1 MAIQTLTGNEF
12 ESGSAI
18 DNTQTDQFILT
29 GSGNFVESIGG
40 NIKVTGINTT
50 TFGPDTNSTVMLSES
65 DAITANINVHGNNNS
80 VVGVGDLTDSTVNFT
95 VSGLGSG
102 VGGNS
107 ISLNNFGGS
116 TTASLAGPSDVVI
129 LNSDATNVVST
140 GADLT
145 GHGNAVISIG
155 APFDDNFGFTTSVTA
170 AGSGN
175 LISVGDAD
183 ATVNGGTSGNT
194 IAVGDG
200 ENSVTVSGAT
210 NTISVGGGDNTIVA
224 GSGTD
229 AVYILGIDGANL
241 PAFSDPDLDDPT
253 LGPNPSDIVTIA
265 GAGDLVTATYEDVTV
280 LGTGVTNT
288 ATLDL
293 GDGDNTVLL
302 GGTGGDKITVGNG
315 TNSIRA
321 SGNLNVL
328 ALGAGDNQIVLSGNG
343 NTATVTDTTGSG
355 TDNFQIQGGVGDTIT
370 LGMAGGSVTGTATTG
385 VTTVTQAAT
394 SANQVVVALGNGVGN
409 VTLGNGHDT
418 VTANGA
424 ASIIKVGSGV
434 DTITANGAGDAI
446 TFGNGADTVTANG
459 NNDHITGGNGGSTV
473 TANGNNDVITLGNG
487 ANKLTAN
494 GIGDTIKVGNG
505 NNTITATGSSD
516 TITAGSGSN
525 TITGGS
531 LSSIVA
537 GDGNNTITAGGTSKI
552 TAGNG
557 NDTVTATGNG
567 NTVTLGHGNDS
578 VTALGSGDTVTIGAN
593 SLSVDTVALGSS
605 DSLSISGGKD
615 QISLAGAGDT
625 VKMDNLIAGSKI
637 TANGNGSMLFLGSNS
652 SADVALNPVGT
663 GENLTVQALTGSKA
677 YSGLIEVS
685 GFGAGDT
692 MNLNGLGFS
701 SFAGVLSAMKL
712 GPTQDVLAL
721 QGGGHIAF
729 DMPTAFS
736 PTEFKFSSTFG
747 AV

>member
-29 GSGNFVESIGG
+29 GSGNFVETIGG
-40 NIKVTGINTT
+40 NVKVTGINTT
-50 TFGPDTNSTVMLSES
+50 SFGPDTNSTVLLSES
-65 DAITANINVHGNNNS
+65 DDITANIAVHGNNNS
-80 VVGVGDLTDSTVNFT
+80 VVGVGDLTGSTVSFT

-116 TTASLAGPSDVVI
+116 TTANLAGPSDVAI

-140 GADLT
+140 GADVT
-145 GHGNAVISIG
+145 GHGNAIIAIG

-175 LISVGDAD
+175 EISVGDAN
-183 ATVNGGTSGNT
+183 ATVNGGTSNNT
-194 IAVGDG
+194 IALGDG
-200 ENSVTVSGAT
+200 ENTVAVSGT
-210 NTISVGGGDNTIVA
+210 KNTISVGGGDNTINA

-229 AVYILGIDGANL
+229 AVFILGIDGASL
-241 PAFSDPDLDDPT
+241 PAFADPLLDDP
-253 LGPNPSDIVTIA
+253 LGPNPTDIVTIA
-265 GAGDLVTATYEDVTV
+265 GANDLVTGTYEDVTV
-280 LGTGVTNT
+280 LGTGVTSA
-288 ATLDL
+288 ATIDL
-293 GDGDNTVLL
+293 GDGDNTILL
-302 GGTGGDKITVGNG
+302 NGTGGDAITVGKG

-343 NTATVTDTTGSG
+343 NTATVTDTTGTG
-355 TDNFQIQGGVGDTIT
+355 TDNFQIQGGVGDSIT
-370 LGMAGGSVTGTATTG
+370 FGMAGGSVTGTATTG
-385 VTTVTQAAT
+385 ITTITQALT
-394 SANQVVVALGNGVGN
+394 SANQVNVNLGNGAGK

-424 ASIIKVGSGV
+424 ASIVKVGSGV

-459 NNDHITGGNGGSTV
+459 AKDNITGGNGSSTI
-473 TANGNNDVITLGNG
+473 TANGAGDVITLGNG

-516 TITAGSGSN
+516 TITAGNGAN

-531 LSSIVA
+531 LATIVA
-537 GDGNNTITAGGTSKI
+537 GSGNNTITAGGSATI

-567 NTVTLGHGNDS
+567 NTVTLGSGNDS
-578 VTALGSGDTVTIGAN
+578 VTALGSGDKVTIGAN
-593 SLSVDTVALGSS
+593 SLSVDKVALGSS
-605 DSLSISGGKD
+605 SSLAISGGTD
-615 QISLAGAGDT
+615 TISLAGAGDT
-625 VKMDNLIAGSKI
+625 VKMNNLLAGSKI

-677 YSGLIEVS
+677 YTGLIEVS

-692 MNLNGLGFS
+692 LNLDGLGFN
-701 SFAGVLSAMKL
+701 SFAGVLAAMKL

>member
-18 DNTQTDQFILT
+18 DNSQTDQFILT
-29 GSGNFVESIGG
+29 GAANFVETIGG
-40 NIKVTGINTT
+40 NVKVTGINTT
-50 TFGPDTNSTVMLSES
+50 TFGPDTNSTVLLSES
-65 DAITANINVHGNNNS
+65 DDITANIAVHGNNNS
-80 VVGVGDLTDSTVNFT
+80 VVGVGDLTGSTVNFT
-95 VSGLGSG
+95 VNGLGSG

-116 TTASLAGPSDVVI
+116 TTASLAGPNDVVI

-140 GADLT
+140 GADVT
-145 GHGNAVISIG
+145 GHGNAIIAIG
-155 APFDDNFGFTTSVTA
+155 APFDDNFGATTSVTA

-175 LISVGDAD
+175 EISVGDAN
-183 ATVNGGTSGNT
+183 ATVNGGTSNNT
-194 IAVGDG
+194 IALGDG
-200 ENSVTVSGAT
+200 ENTVAVSGAL
-210 NTISVGGGDNTIVA
+210 NTISVGGGDNTINA

-229 AVYILGIDGANL
+229 AVYILGIDGASL
-241 PAFSDPDLDDPT
+241 PAFSPDFNDPVPSS
-253 LGPNPSDIVTIA
+253 PSDIVTIA
-265 GAGDLVTATYEDVTV
+265 GANDLVTATYEDVTV
-280 LGTGVTNT
+280 LGTGVTSA
-288 ATLDL
+288 ATIDL
-293 GDGDNTVLL
+293 GDGDNTILL
-302 GGTGGDKITVGNG
+302 NGTGGDHITVGNG
-315 TNSIRA
+315 TNSVRA

-328 ALGAGDNQIVLSGNG
+328 ALGAGDNQIVLSGNA
-343 NTATVTDTTGSG
+343 NTATVTDTTGTG
-355 TDNFQIQGGVGDTIT
+355 TDNFQIQGGVGDSIV

-385 VTTVTQAAT
+385 VTTVTQALT
-394 SANQVVVALGNGVGN
+394 SANQVNVNLGNGTGA

-424 ASIIKVGSGV
+424 ASVIKVGSGV
-434 DTITANGAGDAI
+434 DTINANGAGDNV

-459 NNDHITGGNGGSTV
+459 SNDKITGGNGNSTV
-473 TANGNNDVITLGNG
+473 VANGNADAITLGNG

-494 GIGDTIKVGNG
+494 GVGDAIKVGNG

-516 TITAGSGSN
+516 TITAGNGAN

-531 LSSIVA
+531 LATIVA
-537 GDGNNTITAGGTSKI
+537 GSGNNTITAGGSSKI

-567 NTVTLGHGNDS
+567 NTVTLGSGNDS

-593 SLSVDTVALGSS
+593 NLSVDKVALGSN
-605 DSLSISGGKD
+605 DSLSISGGTD
-615 QISLAGAGDT
+615 TISLAGAGDT
-625 VKMDNLIAGSKI
+625 VRMDNLLAGSKI

-692 MNLNGLGFS
+692 MNLNGLGFT
-701 SFAGVLSAMKL
+701 SFTSVLAAMKF
-712 GPTQDVLAL
+712 GPTQDVLSL

-747 AV
+747 TV